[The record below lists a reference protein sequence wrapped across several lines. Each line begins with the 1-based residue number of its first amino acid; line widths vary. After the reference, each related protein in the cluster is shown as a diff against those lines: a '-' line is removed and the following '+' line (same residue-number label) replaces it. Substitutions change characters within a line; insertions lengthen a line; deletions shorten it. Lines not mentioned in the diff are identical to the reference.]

1 VHVPHATADPDHLR
15 EMANGFVADLI
26 DGQIRYHQENT
37 SRLLAL
43 HHGLDRIGMKL
54 FWATF
59 AIGVAF
65 VVAVASVKA
74 AQWLGGV
81 DFEHG
86 RFHQEFH
93 RLHEI
98 FEHWVKP
105 AVFLCSA
112 GFPALGAA
120 LYGIRAQ
127 GDYDASASRSEATA
141 RVLVA
146 VRGRILDA
154 LREPDFVLLRGLFAE
169 AAEIMQSDLSDWRQI
184 YRHRPITIPA

>member
-1 VHVPHATADPDHLR
+1 
-15 EMANGFVADLI
+15 M
-26 DGQIRYHQENT
+26 
-37 SRLLAL
+37 
-43 HHGLDRIGMKL
+43 
-54 FWATF
+54 
-59 AIGVAF
+59 
-65 VVAVASVKA
+65 
-74 AQWLGGV
+74 QWLGIV

-86 RFHQEFH
+86 RFHEEFH
-93 RLHEI
+93 RLHET

-105 AVFLCSA
+105 AVMLCSA

-141 RVLVA
+141 RALVA
-146 VRGRILDA
+146 VRGRIVDA
-154 LREPDFVLLRGLFAE
+154 LRNPDFVLLRGLFAE